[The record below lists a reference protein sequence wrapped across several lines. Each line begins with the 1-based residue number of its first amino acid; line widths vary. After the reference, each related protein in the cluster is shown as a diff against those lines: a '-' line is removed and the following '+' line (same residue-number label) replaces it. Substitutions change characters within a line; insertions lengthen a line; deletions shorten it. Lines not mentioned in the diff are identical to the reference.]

1 MTLKQI
7 AANQRR
13 LTEQYKSCITT
24 RNTIIDS
31 FEKEFNRHVK
41 LICKKQDYKA
51 LPIGNELRVA
61 VKNALKKSRNMK
73 RIQADMT
80 EVKARIKATQL
91 ECRNN
96 KRLYILTQSAISNEE
111 SREILKNKMDYKRAI
126 VNIEKFEIRNE
137 QRAKTGK

>member
-13 LTEQYKSCITT
+13 LVAQYKSCLTT

-41 LICKKQDYKA
+41 LVCKKQDYKT
-51 LPIGNELRVA
+51 LPIGHELRDA
-61 VKNALKKSRNMK
+61 VKESLRKSRNMK
-73 RIQADMT
+73 RIQADMDI
-80 EVKARIKATQL
+80 VKARIRAAQT

-96 KRLYILTQSAISNEE
+96 KRLYVATQSAISNEE
-111 SREILKNKMDYKRAI
+111 SQENFKNKLDYKRAV

-137 QRAKTGK
+137 QRAKTSK